1 MSFSETLGVCLLTAI
16 CALVLRETKS
26 PYASLL
32 TLGGGL
38 LLLLSL
44 VPRIEPLVSWGK
56 EVSALLPTEVGE
68 TVGKVLAVGLLS
80 GVVSDVCTELGAPT
94 VAAKLEL
101 IGQLEILLL
110 ALPLLRE
117 LFFRAEA
124 LLA

>member
-1 MSFSETLGVCLLTAI
+1 MSFSETLGVCLLTAV

-44 VPRIEPLVSWGK
+44 FPRIAPLVSWA
-56 EVSALLPTEVGE
+56 EEMTALLPPQVGE

-80 GVVSDVCTELGAPT
+80 GVGCDICTELGAPT
-94 VAAKLEL
+94 LAARLEL
-101 IGQLEILLL
+101 VGQIEILLL

-117 LFFRAEA
+117 LFSRAEA